1 MSKNVVVISTLDTK
15 GPETA
20 YLRDQIEDLGLSTT
34 VVDSGILEE
43 PNKITPDIDH
53 DEVAGYADTTIEEL
67 RNIGDRGP
75 AIEKMREALKNLTR
89 KLYADG
95 TLDALVSMGGAEGA
109 VMGAAAA
116 MQLPVG
122 VPKVIISPIAS
133 GKHYFDPLVGT
144 KDMMVVHSI
153 VDILG
158 LNSIAETVF
167 DNVAAAAKGLVEEG
181 HELSEPDPDKSYV
194 ATTMLGN
201 TTTAVMAMKERLAE
215 DDVETVVFHS
225 NGVGGH
231 AMEELARENQFDGVV
246 DFTTNEMY
254 DPMVGG
260 MHDGGTDR
268 LYTVGELG
276 LPQVVVPGCI
286 DFSAWHSGSVPDAL
300 EGRPVY
306 DHNPEYTL
314 VRTSKDEM
322 IELGKRFAER
332 LNHATGPL
340 QIAVPTEGLS
350 IPNHPDGVFWDPDA
364 DRAFLE
370 TLREGLDPEIPV
382 KTYENHVNDPEF
394 GETVAD
400 LYLRMMSDTKDEEQA
415 QL

>member
-1 MSKNVVVISTLDTK
+1 MTDNVVLITTLDTK
-15 GPETA
+15 GPECA
-20 YLRDQIEDLGLSTT
+20 YLRDQIEELGLDTT

-43 PNKITPDIDH
+43 PKGITPDIDH
-53 DEVAGYADTTIEEL
+53 DEVARYADTTIEEL

-75 AIEKMREALKNLTR
+75 AIERMREALKALTR
-89 KLYADG
+89 ELYADG
-95 TLDALVSMGGAEGA
+95 KLDALVSMGGAEGA
-109 VMGAAAA
+109 VMGAASA

-122 VPKVIISPIAS
+122 VPKIITSPIAS

-158 LNSIAETVF
+158 LNPIAETIF
-167 DNVAAAAKGLVEEG
+167 DNVAAATKGLVEEG
-181 HELSEPDPDKSYV
+181 HELSDPDPDKTYI

-201 TTTAVMAMKERLAE
+201 TTTAVMAMKERLADE
-215 DDVETVVFHS
+215 DIETVVFHS

-231 AMEELARENQFDGVV
+231 AMEELAREDQFDGVI

-268 LYTVGELG
+268 LYAVGELG
-276 LPQVVVPGCI
+276 LPQVIVPGCI
-286 DFSAWHSGSVPDAL
+286 DFAAFHSGGVPEKLQD
-300 EGRPVY
+300 RPFY

-332 LNHATGPL
+332 LNRAKGPL
-340 QIAVPTEGLS
+340 QVAVPTGGLS
-350 IPNHPDGVFWDPDA
+350 IPNHPDGVFWDPEA

-370 TLREGLDPEIPV
+370 TLTDQLRSDIPV
-382 KTYENHVNDPEF
+382 KTFDNHVNDEEF
-394 GETVAD
+394 GRTVAD
-400 LYLRMMSDTKDEEQA
+400 LFFDTFELEA
-415 QL
+415 SP